1 MPMVRQEGVRPTGQ
15 IIATGVGGVAG
26 GLATGATIAAT
37 VPVAGWAV
45 GGVLAGAAGVTA
57 LVQGVANRRVKKA
70 EAVAWAR
77 RLGLPDPEEVPGF
90 VVRVRRLDRAK
101 RARLLARYRRR
112 VARYRAQL
120 RRWQARPGARRA
132 LQVLSLGILRGPERL
147 RRAIKRNEAKIAI
160 IEALDEARAARREG
174 LRSGDGGA
182 LTAPPRLPGQAV
194 PPGAPDAPIDGGA
207 EDDAP
212 GAGIPWAA
220 LAAGALIVGGLWYLS
235 QQDDAAAGK
244 AAKGGKP

>member
-15 IIATGVGGVAG
+15 IIATGVGGAAA

-57 LVQGVANRRVKKA
+57 LVQGVANRRIKKA

-132 LQVLSLGILRGPERL
+132 LQVLTLGVMRGPERL
-147 RRAIKRNEAKIAI
+147 QRAIKRNEAKIAI

-194 PPGAPDAPIDGGA
+194 PPGSPDAPNDGDG
-207 EDDAP
+207 EDAP
-212 GAGIPWAA
+212 GSGIPWAA
-220 LAAGALIVGGLWYLS
+220 IAAGALIVGGLWYLS
-235 QQDDAAAGK
+235 QQDNGATSK